1 MEKIFAQSRT
11 NLGTIGGAGLG
22 PFSNPGQ
29 DPVSALR
36 NFTQIISSII
46 GVMTVAAGIW
56 FMFNLLIGAIQ
67 WISAGGDKNTLQ
79 QAQQRILNAFL
90 GLLIVVAGW
99 TILALASRFLGLDL
113 LIVDPSSIIN
123 NLSPGGGGGGSVI
136 PAEL

>member
-11 NLGTIGGAGLG
+11 KLGEIGGAGLG
-22 PFSNPGQ
+22 PFSSPGE
-29 DPVSALR
+29 DPVTALR

-56 FMFNLLIGAIQ
+56 FIFNFLIGAIQ
-67 WISAGGDKNTLQ
+67 WISAGGDKHTLQ

-99 TILALASRFLGLDL
+99 TILALAGRFFGLDL
-113 LIVDPSSIIN
+113 LLVDPRSIIN
-123 NLSPGGGGGGSVI
+123 NLTPGGGGGSSVV
-136 PAEL
+136 PSQL